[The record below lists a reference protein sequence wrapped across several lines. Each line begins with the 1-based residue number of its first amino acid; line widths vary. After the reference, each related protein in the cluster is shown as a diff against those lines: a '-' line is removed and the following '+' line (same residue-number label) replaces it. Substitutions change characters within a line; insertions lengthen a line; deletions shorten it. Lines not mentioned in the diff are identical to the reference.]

1 MMARGREREF
11 LAWLGPEL
19 RRLGADDAATA
30 GMSWRVTTMREA
42 GGVDYRQA
50 EAQTVA
56 WQCEF
61 PSIEAARAWGV
72 DVFASVAARFEERFG
87 PEAMV
92 FTSIFE
98 TVEI

>member
-1 MMARGREREF
+1 MARGREREF

-42 GGVDYRQA
+42 GGVVYRQA
-50 EAQTVA
+50 EAST
-56 WQCEF
+56 
-61 PSIEAARAWGV
+61 EAARAWGA
-72 DVFASVAARFEERFG
+72 DVFASVAARFEEKFG

>member
-50 EAQTVA
+50 EAR
-56 WQCEF
+56 
-61 PSIEAARAWGV
+61 PAWGA
-72 DVFASVAARFEERFG
+72 DVFASVAARFEEKFG